1 MARNAKKLN
10 NKDNGKTRKQLR
22 KEKRLF
28 KKIKRN
34 EYYLNKSKIKNLNSF
49 DNSKRSLTDSNIV
62 SKIEKVGPIK
72 ESSMIDEQIKR
83 KHKETIKFK
92 KLERDMK
99 TERKRQLEEANK
111 KEDKVIK
118 DLEKKL
124 KLNRRKSKA
133 LPKSFI
139 AEGLDCIL

>member
-1 MARNAKKLN
+1 MAKSAKKLN
-10 NKDNGKTRKQLR
+10 HTDYGKTRKQLR

-34 EYYLNKSKIKNLNSF
+34 EYYLNKSKIKSLNSF
-49 DNSKRSLTDSNIV
+49 DNSKCSLTDSNIV
-62 SKIEKVGPIK
+62 SKKENVNRIK
-72 ESSMIDEQIKR
+72 ESSLIDEQMKR
-83 KHKETIKFK
+83 KHKENIKLK

-99 TERKRQLEEANK
+99 AERKRQLEEANK
-111 KEDKVIK
+111 KEDKMIK